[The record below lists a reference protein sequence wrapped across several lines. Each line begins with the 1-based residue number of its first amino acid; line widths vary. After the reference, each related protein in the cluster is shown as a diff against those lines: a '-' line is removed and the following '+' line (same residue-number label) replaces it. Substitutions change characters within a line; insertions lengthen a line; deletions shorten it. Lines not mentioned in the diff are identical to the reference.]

1 MSPKQVRQ
9 SDSKRQAQREERLKR
24 ERQKRLRMFLY
35 IGLGVILLGV
45 GIYAINQL
53 AGRSNGKVA
62 EGEIITITPKQR
74 SQIQGNSMGDP
85 NAPVKIIEYSDFQ
98 CPYCKQFSDTTEQ
111 GIIDNFVATG
121 KVYFTF
127 RSMGNFISRNI
138 GLGGTESRDAAEAAY
153 CASDQGKFWE
163 YKDILFANSLGEDE
177 GYFARVRLGKMAE
190 AIGLDLTQFN
200 DCMDSEKYRDRV
212 EQDGIDG
219 QAAGITGTP
228 SFLING
234 KLVVGAQPYSTF
246 QAEIEAAL
254 AASGN

>member
-24 ERQKRLRMFLY
+24 ERLKRLRMFLY

-177 GYFARVRLGKMAE
+177 GYFARVRLEKMAE